1 MDFFR
6 GVSHEIL
13 KTLVALEK
21 AFTDFFGNFFVA
33 DLPLQ
38 KKCLNTQEFNR
49 VLSTDVV
56 SVESRALS
64 VLLNKVV

>member
-1 MDFFR
+1 VDFFR

-21 AFTDFFGNFFVA
+21 AFTDFFGIFFVA

-38 KKCLNTQEFNR
+38 KRCLNTQEFNR

-64 VLLNKVV
+64 VLSNKVV